1 MRVLIPIWRGRVSP
15 LLDVA
20 RRFLLVNLQGDSER
34 ERREVRIDET
44 GLALRCKRMAQ
55 LNVQVLICGAI
66 SRPLEEALASEAVR
80 IIPNTCGPVDQV
92 LEAFRVGRLTGK
104 AFLMPGCSR
113 QLVPI
118 QARRGGDG
126 PEK

>member
-1 MRVLIPIWRGRVSP
+1 MRVLIPIWHGRISP

-80 IIPNTCGPVDQV
+80 IIPNTCGAVEQV
-92 LEAFRVGRLTGK
+92 LEAFRLGTLTDK

-113 QLVPI
+113 EFHPI
-118 QARRGGDG
+118 RARWGGG
-126 PEK
+126 GGKT